1 MSTPQPKP
9 TFAGLSLADDLK
21 EFEIAA
27 EPPRKRLD
35 ASALESL
42 SERAGFP
49 SREPK
54 PTKRAPVVRAA
65 NFDTRLSLRVT
76 DRDRQRFDDIVYAL
90 RVPNGE
96 AFRQL
101 LDLFEETAKRK

>member
-1 MSTPQPKP
+1 M
-9 TFAGLSLADDLK
+9 
-21 EFEIAA
+21 
-27 EPPRKRLD
+27 
-35 ASALESL
+35 
-42 SERAGFP
+42 
-49 SREPK
+49 
-54 PTKRAPVVRAA
+54 RAA